1 MLFLS
6 AILFVVTC
14 SADINTQKRPNII
27 LIIADD
33 LGWNDVSYHGSNQIP
48 TPNIDALAYSGL
60 ALKNYYVLPICTPS
74 RAALMTGK
82 YPIHTGMQHGVI
94 YGAEPRGLPLSEK
107 ILPQYLKELG
117 YKTHLIGK
125 WHLGSYKKE
134 YLPYNRG
141 FDTHTGFSTGKID
154 MYDHT
159 NVERGS
165 WGFDFKRD
173 TDALVS
179 HDLFGVYATDI
190 YTDEA
195 IKVIKSHNKTQPLF
209 LMVAHSAVHSGN
221 PYEPIR
227 APEDIIE
234 KFSYIKDRQRQ
245 KFAGVLA
252 KLDESVGKV
261 VASLQSDGLLQNSII
276 IFSTDNGGP
285 AEGFNS
291 NAASNYP
298 LRGVKNTLWEGG
310 VRGAGAL
317 WSPFLAN
324 KSRVATQRLH
334 ISDWL
339 PTLYAAAGG
348 NTSIFEN
355 IDGIDQ
361 WEALSKNTESERTS
375 VLHNID
381 DIWGSAAVTVDQWKL
396 VKGTNY
402 NGKWDSWY
410 GPGGREGSYD
420 VELVYNAPAGRAI
433 QELGLMPDR
442 KKIQEL
448 RDASTI
454 KCKEPVSSVECKI
467 LEAPCLFNI
476 DEDPC
481 EYTNLADKHPEVL
494 QRLLK
499 ELSQFNS
506 TAVPPNNKPLDPS
519 GDPKFWS
526 RMFINFG
533 DYERTATI
541 EL

>member
-1 MLFLS
+1 MLFLCS
-6 AILFVVTC
+6 ILFVVTC
-14 SADINTQKRPNII
+14 NADDYAQRPNII
-27 LIIADD
+27 LFLADD
-33 LGWNDVSYHGSNQIP
+33 LGWNDVGYHGSNQIP
-48 TPNIDALAYSGL
+48 TPNIDALAYSGV
-60 ALKNYYVLPICTPS
+60 ALHNYYVLPICTPS

-117 YKTHLIGK
+117 YATHLIGK

-141 FDTHTGFSTGKID
+141 FDSHTGFITGKID

-173 TDALVS
+173 SDALVS

-195 IKVIKSHNKTQPLF
+195 TKIIKAHNRSQPLF

-227 APEDIIE
+227 APESVIE

-245 KFAGVLA
+245 KFAGVLT
-252 KLDESVGKV
+252 KLDESIGEV
-261 VASLQSDGLLQNSII
+261 VSSLQSNGLLQNSII
-276 IFSTDNGGP
+276 IFSTDNGG
-285 AEGFNS
+285 AAAGFNS
-291 NAASNYP
+291 NAASNFP

-310 VRGAGAL
+310 LRGAGAL
-317 WSPFLAN
+317 WSPLLTHKN
-324 KSRVATQRLH
+324 RVATQLLH

-339 PTLYAAAGG
+339 PTLYSAAGG
-348 NTSIFEN
+348 NTSVFKN

-361 WEALSKNTESERTS
+361 WEALSKDSKSERTTL
-375 VLHNID
+375 LHNID
-381 DIWGSAAVTVDQWKL
+381 DIWKNGAITVDQWK
-396 VKGTNY
+396 VVTGTNY
-402 NGKWDSWY
+402 DGKWDSWY
-410 GPGGREGSYD
+410 GPDGREGNYD
-420 VELVYNAPAGRAI
+420 VELVYNGLAGRAI
-433 QELGLMPDR
+433 QELGLMPD
-442 KKIQEL
+442 KEKIKEL
-448 RDASTI
+448 REAATV
-454 KCKEPVSSVECKI
+454 KCKEPASPIECKP

-476 DEDPC
+476 EEDPC
-481 EYTNLADKHPEVL
+481 EQRNLADKHPEVL

-499 ELSQFNS
+499 ELNRLNA
-506 TAVPPNNKPLDPS
+506 TAVPPNNKPLDLN

-526 RMFINFG
+526 RIFVNFG
-533 DYERTATI
+533 DYERSRTI